1 MAETPELSDA
11 ELVELVRSGE
21 KGAYGQLY
29 QRHVRAAYKTA
40 RRLSRSDTETDD
52 LVSEAFAN
60 VLDSLTTGGGPTS
73 AFRAYLLTT
82 LRNLAYDRSRIAQ
95 KVQLVED
102 VQSVAE
108 HDPID
113 PVEGSAVDAAER
125 TLAAKAFARL
135 PANWQKVL
143 WHTEIKGRTPAEAA
157 PLLGLRPNAVSALSY
172 RAREGLRREYLNA
185 HLAEVSDRRCRT
197 AIDRLGGWARN
208 ALSKRDEL
216 IVESHLHNCSR
227 CRALANEVAEV
238 NSGIRAII
246 EPLVLDD
253 TTDLPRRPFSGK
265 NLPPWLLLLLS
276 ALVLAIAMAFAW
288 SDPASPSSQQAR
300 PLSQVGVFSY
310 EIDTARTRGTQ
321 LQRFGAL
328 FGVGAAPEVGTG
340 SVVQVP

>member
-1 MAETPELSDA
+1 MAETPEPSDA

-40 RRLSRSDTETDD
+40 RQFSRSETETDD

-60 VLDSLTTGGGPTS
+60 VLDSLNTGGGPTT

-82 LRNLAYDRSRIAQ
+82 LRNLAYDRSRSAK

-102 VQSVAE
+102 VQTLACHDSV
-108 HDPID
+108 D
-113 PVEGSAVDAAER
+113 PVENSAVDAAER
-125 TLAAKAFARL
+125 SLAAKAFSRL

-157 PLLGLRPNAVSALSY
+157 PLLGLRPNAVSSLSY

-185 HLAEVSDRRCRT
+185 HLAEVSDQRCRT
-197 AIDRLGGWARN
+197 VIDRLGGWARN

-216 IVESHLHNCSR
+216 IVQSHLHDCER

-246 EPLVLDD
+246 EPLGLDD
-253 TTDLPRRPFSGK
+253 NIRPFSAK
-265 NLPPWLLLLLS
+265 PQNLPPWLLLLLS

-288 SDPASPSSQQAR
+288 SNPTSPSSSTAR
-300 PLSQVGVFSY
+300 GLSQERGQFREKLTVTRVQMTAARSATLGAGGQAKGWPNFS
-310 EIDTARTRGTQ
+310 RN
-321 LQRFGAL
+321 
-328 FGVGAAPEVGTG
+328 
-340 SVVQVP
+340 

>member
-1 MAETPELSDA
+1 MAETPEVSDA

-21 KGAYGQLY
+21 KGAYAQLY

-40 RRLSRSDTETDD
+40 RQLSRSDTETDD

-60 VLDSLTTGGGPTS
+60 VLDSLTTGGGPTI

-82 LRNLAYDRSRIAQ
+82 LRNLAYDRSRTAR
-95 KVQLVED
+95 KVHLVED
-102 VQSVAE
+102 VQTVAGHESV
-108 HDPID
+108 D
-113 PVEGSAVDAAER
+113 PVEDSAVDAAER

-185 HLAEVSDRRCRT
+185 HLAEVSDPRCRT
-197 AIDRLGGWARN
+197 VINRLGGWARN

-216 IVESHLHNCSR
+216 IVESHLRDCSR

-246 EPLVLDD
+246 EPLVLDEAEPPD
-253 TTDLPRRPFSGK
+253 VPRRPLSRK
-265 NLPPWLLLLLS
+265 AQHLPPWLFLLLS

-288 SDPASPSSQQAR
+288 SNPVSPSSQH
-300 PLSQVGVFSY
+300 
-310 EIDTARTRGTQ
+310 ARTLSGAGTNFA
-321 LQRFGAL
+321 RN
-328 FGVGAAPEVGTG
+328 
-340 SVVQVP
+340 